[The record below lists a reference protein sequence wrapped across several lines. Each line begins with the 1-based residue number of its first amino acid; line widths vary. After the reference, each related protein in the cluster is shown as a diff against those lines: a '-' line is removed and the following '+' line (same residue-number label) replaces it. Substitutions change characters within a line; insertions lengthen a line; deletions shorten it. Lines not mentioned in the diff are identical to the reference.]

1 MANQASILDF
11 LCPAFF
17 EQPEILMESG
27 MPFDLICVA
36 CLFAG
41 LFSLFRFAVRLEFFD
56 RPLVLA
62 MCWSVFFPHPANL
75 CIAVF
80 YELIWLDLIFV
91 GTYIPPQAGLV
102 TLVSL
107 ALVTGLELFSPA
119 RIGLLLF
126 LVLPFAYLAS
136 FLERRQRKWQNK
148 ELTNL
153 LHAVR
158 SRNTRDFQPGMVIA
172 RSLVTQFASSIC
184 VLLVSLYMCAA
195 VFRFVET
202 TMSFHPPLT
211 WPMLWLAVSLA
222 AVLSIRISRGCVYV
236 VLVTVVCAGA
246 AFWIS
251 DC

>member
-1 MANQASILDF
+1 
-11 LCPAFF
+11 
-17 EQPEILMESG
+17 

-126 LVLPFAYLAS
+126 LVLPFAYLAN
-136 FLERRQRKWQNK
+136 FLDHR
-148 ELTNL
+148 
-153 LHAVR
+153 
-158 SRNTRDFQPGMVIA
+158 
-172 RSLVTQFASSIC
+172 AST
-184 VLLVSLYMCAA
+184 LNGEN
-195 VFRFVET
+195 VFNR
-202 TMSFHPPLT
+202 H
-211 WPMLWLAVSLA
+211 
-222 AVLSIRISRGCVYV
+222 
-236 VLVTVVCAGA
+236 
-246 AFWIS
+246 
-251 DC
+251 